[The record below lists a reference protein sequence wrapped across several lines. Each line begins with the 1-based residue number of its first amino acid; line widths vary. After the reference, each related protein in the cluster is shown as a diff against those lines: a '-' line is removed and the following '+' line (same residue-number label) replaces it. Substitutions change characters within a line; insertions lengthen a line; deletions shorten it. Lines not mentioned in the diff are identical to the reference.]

1 MDKIRKLYGR
11 FSVGL
16 VLIKNIKNW
25 LSVFFNYL
33 GIKKEKYIIH
43 HLKDGN
49 IVKIRR
55 PEKKGET
62 SGLANIYEI
71 FLIKNYNPK
80 GMEIKKNDVV
90 IDIGANIGVF
100 TIYSSIL
107 SKNGRVYAYEP
118 FKTHFNRLLENIK
131 INNFNNV
138 KAFNLAVC
146 GSKGKRNLNISNI
159 SSGMHSFFFEG
170 SGKKVSVEGTT
181 LKEIFDFNKI
191 KKCDFLKLDC
201 EGAEYEI
208 LYNAPKETFKK
219 IDKIA
224 LEWDNLDNKKMNVT
238 SLKNFL
244 EKRGFRVAIKG
255 EDQKAGIL
263 YAKKL

>member
-1 MDKIRKLYGR
+1 MNEIRRLYGK
-11 FSVGL
+11 FTVGL

-25 LSVFFNYL
+25 ISVFANYL
-33 GIKKEKYIIH
+33 GVKKEKYITH
-43 HLKDGN
+43 KLKDGN
-49 IVKIRR
+49 IIKLKRA
-55 PEKKGET
+55 EKKGET

-80 GMEIKKNDVV
+80 GMEIKKNNV
-90 IDIGANIGVF
+90 IIDLGANIGVF
-100 TIYSSIL
+100 TIYSSL
-107 SKNGRVYAYEP
+107 LAKKEKVYAYEP

-131 INNFNNV
+131 INNLHNV

-146 GSKGKRNLNISNI
+146 GSKGKRDLYISNI
-159 SSGMHSFFFEG
+159 SSGMHSLFFEG
-170 SGKKVSVEGTT
+170 SGKKVSVECTT

-191 KKCDFLKLDC
+191 KKCDFLKIDC

-208 LYNAPKETFKK
+208 LYNTPKEIFRK

-224 LEWDNLDNKKMNVT
+224 LEWDRLDDKKMNVDY
-238 SLKNFL
+238 LKNFL
-244 EKRGFRVAIKG
+244 EKKGFKIKIKG

-263 YAKKL
+263 YATK